1 MQGTICGS
9 LNRVYTYTY
18 ICCYSLK
25 IFLRFWLAKITR
37 IIHRNQLLSIKF
49 GAILSY
55 WTSDVKSAAKLQTF
69 YSFHQEG
76 IGELLAKNIEE
87 QQEDN
92 SKGDIYYLEKIFVT
106 LNNPLTPKLT
116 D

>member
-1 MQGTICGS
+1 M
-9 LNRVYTYTY
+9 
-18 ICCYSLK
+18 
-25 IFLRFWLAKITR
+25 
-37 IIHRNQLLSIKF
+37 
-49 GAILSY
+49 
-55 WTSDVKSAAKLQTF
+55 
-69 YSFHQEG
+69 
-76 IGELLAKNIEE
+76 GELLAKNIEE

>member
-1 MQGTICGS
+1 M
-9 LNRVYTYTY
+9 
-18 ICCYSLK
+18 
-25 IFLRFWLAKITR
+25 
-37 IIHRNQLLSIKF
+37 
-49 GAILSY
+49 
-55 WTSDVKSAAKLQTF
+55 QTF